1 MIELGTTFWGGNP
14 DDPSGKHLWFVISDP
29 NRNSGF
35 ALIVNMTTFR
45 EGSENCCVLQ
55 QGEHPGVDCKSA
67 INYLRA
73 RNVLGEN
80 IEKAYRKRP
89 NHIVFAERADMDLII
104 KILQGALES
113 KRISPECRDIAKRE
127 LKLAQSGNVED

>member
-1 MIELGTTFWGGNP
+1 MP
-14 DDPSGKHLWFVISDP
+14 DDPRGKHLWFVISDP

-45 EGSENCCVLQ
+45 SGSEDCCVLQ
-55 QGEHPGVDCKSA
+55 QGEHPGVDCRSA
-67 INYLRA
+67 INYLKA
-73 RNVLGEN
+73 RNVSVEK
-80 IEKAYRKRP
+80 IEQAHTMRP
-89 NHIVFAERADMDLII
+89 DCLVFGERADMDLII

-127 LKLAQSGNVED
+127 LLLTQSGNVED